1 MLCLLATLHKSCENQ
16 LMADFVVVYYHY
28 FRHHRDQRPAYEVTE
43 RELTE
48 AQTIALK
55 VQREL
60 DLPVEYF
67 VEHFDTLPEAG
78 SRYLEL
84 IEARRPTVVVMND
97 MRIFAQTAGV
107 KGLRLLRDSLDAG
120 VIPVI
125 KNELP
130 LIRNRAHSDLL
141 HQRLSV
147 IGPLTSHIDNEKPHG
162 NGRNRT
168 MQITLLMRSAFSEIK
183 RGNVV
188 DRESL
193 LSFMQSEVESRFHEF
208 EGSLVVFSPDS
219 WRTYKYK
226 IRRRIEE
233 MISKTYTLLGGPE
246 KPISV
251 DSVWSTVTTL
261 PGCEISVPAFVAD
274 ACIRQLDGE

>member
-1 MLCLLATLHKSCENQ
+1 
-16 LMADFVVVYYHY
+16 MADYDVIYYHY
-28 FRHHRDQRPAYEVTE
+28 FRHHRDQRSAYEVTE

-48 AQTIALK
+48 ARTIAFK
-55 VQREL
+55 VQKEL
-60 DLPVEYF
+60 DLPVDYF
-67 VEHFDTLPEAG
+67 VEHFDTLPEVG

-84 IEARRPTVVVMND
+84 ISARQPTVVVMND

-107 KGLRLLRDSLDAG
+107 AGLRLLRDSLYAG

-125 KNELP
+125 RSELP
-130 LIRNRAHSDLL
+130 SIRNRYHSDLL
-141 HQRLSV
+141 NQRLSV
-147 IGPLTSHIDNEKPHG
+147 IRPLTSHIDNEKPHG
-162 NGRNRT
+162 NGRNRS
-168 MQITLLMRSAFSEIK
+168 MQVTLLMKSAFSEIQ

-193 LSFMQSEVESRFHEF
+193 LGYIQSEVESRYRES
-208 EGSLVVFSPDS
+208 EGSLVVFSPES

-233 MISKTYTLLGGPE
+233 LISKTYTLLGGPE

-251 DSVWSTVTTL
+251 DSVWSTVTTV
-261 PGCEISVPAFVAD
+261 PGSEVSVPAFVAE
-274 ACIRQLDGE
+274 ACIRQLDNE